1 MHYELFNP
9 LMSSMKWEFLYS
21 SCSEETTKAYRIG
34 HVTIAGEPGFKLG
47 LDGIAGALNHPL
59 LFSWNCK
66 GYNFCMF
73 SVYVQICK

>member
-9 LMSSMKWEFLYS
+9 LKSSMKWEFLYS

-59 LFSWNCK
+59 LFFLELQRIQLLHV
-66 GYNFCMF
+66 FCLRADL
-73 SVYVQICK
+73 